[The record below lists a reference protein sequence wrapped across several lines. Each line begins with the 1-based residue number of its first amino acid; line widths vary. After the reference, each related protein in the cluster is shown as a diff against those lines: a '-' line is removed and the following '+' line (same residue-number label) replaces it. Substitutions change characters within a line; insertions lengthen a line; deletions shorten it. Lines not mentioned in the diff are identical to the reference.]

1 MTVRKDEPMDHLA
14 ATDEEFDALLEASSL
29 GAPHVVAETGEIPV
43 TARRRMTQ
51 AVHQKRLFLGTP
63 DDVRYPQADDEP
75 VNKSP
80 QATPAAEASPAAPCR
95 RDDDHYAATFIT
107 GKSVITAA
115 LLCWLRS
122 AAAGRSNRREGPAP
136 ELWMQLPTGPYRR
149 ALWPVTRE
157 SLRRGALLPYTIHGD
172 CMPAHTPWHRML
184 AGTATAASRT
194 TLGETQVAFSC
205 TLPGMQE
212 VQPLAPGIAVPT
224 ALPLGALSWADQWR
238 SWQRLRDLRHPAGP
252 WEKPGATLI
261 RATATGLLLSTAPP
275 TLVHIEHFT
284 TDTYTA
290 MGGGLLVPKAIA
302 ATKRASR
309 VRESGTPGHSPTRQA
324 RTDRAKLRRA
334 VVDGTAELSAELPM
348 LVHFD
353 ERESLALASSLHA
366 RLIYRASDPYAVEAR
381 FRVSGQGET
390 VWIFARDLLKKGL
403 EHKNGIGDVVVW
415 PDTDPQNEPRVFI
428 RLSSPEGTALLS
440 VADTRLRAFLEAAS
454 KLVAFGE
461 EHPHLLPALN
471 ALEATMGELAR
482 PGRCD

>member
-29 GAPHVVAETGEIPV
+29 GAPHVVAETGDIPA

-51 AVHQKRLFLGTP
+51 AVHRKRLPLGTP
-63 DDVRYPQADDEP
+63 DDARYPQADDEP
-75 VNKSP
+75 DNTSP
-80 QATPAAEASPAAPCR
+80 QTTPAAEASPAVPCQSV
-95 RDDDHYAATFIT
+95 DDLFAGTFIT
-107 GKSVITAA
+107 GKSVMAGV
-115 LLCWLRS
+115 LLGWLRS
-122 AAAGRSNRREGPAP
+122 APAGRSNRREGPAP
-136 ELWMQLPTGPYRR
+136 KLWMQLPRDR
-149 ALWPVTRE
+149 HALWLATHE
-157 SLRRGALLPYTIHGD
+157 SLNRGALLPYTTD
-172 CMPAHTPWHRML
+172 DSMTAHRPWHWHRML
-184 AGTATAASRT
+184 AGTAAAASQN
-194 TLGETQVAFSC
+194 TLGETQVAFSY
-205 TLPGMQE
+205 TLPSLQD
-212 VQPLAPGIAVPT
+212 VQPLAPDIAVPT
-224 ALPLGALSWADQWR
+224 DLPLRTLSWADEWR
-238 SWQRLRDLRHPAGP
+238 SWQRLRDLLHSADP
-252 WEKPGATLI
+252 WGKPGGALT
-261 RATATGLLLSTAPP
+261 RPTATGLLLYTVPP

-284 TDTYTA
+284 TDAYMA
-290 MGGGLLVPKAIA
+290 IVGGLLVPKAIA

-309 VRESGTPGHSPTRQA
+309 VQESGTPGHGPRRPT
-324 RTDRAKLRRA
+324 RTDRAKVRRA

-381 FRVSGQGET
+381 FRVNDQGET

-415 PDTDPQNEPRVFI
+415 PAADPQNEPRIFI

-440 VADTRLRAFLEAAS
+440 VADTGLRAFLEAAS

-471 ALEATMGELAR
+471 ALETTMGELAR

>member
-29 GAPHVVAETGEIPV
+29 GAPHVVAETGDIPA

-51 AVHQKRLFLGTP
+51 AVHRKRLSLGTP
-63 DDVRYPQADDEP
+63 VGTRYPQADDGP
-75 VNKSP
+75 DNNSL
-80 QATPAAEASPAAPCR
+80 QAAPAAEASPAAPSR
-95 RDDDHYAATFIT
+95 SVYDLFAGTLIT
-107 GKSVITAA
+107 GKSVMAGV
-115 LLCWLRS
+115 LLGWLRS
-122 AAAGRSNRREGPAP
+122 APAGRSNRREGRAP
-136 ELWMQLPTGPYRR
+136 KLWVQLPRDR
-149 ALWPVTRE
+149 HALWLATRE
-157 SLRRGALLPYTIHGD
+157 SLNRGALLPCTTD
-172 CMPAHTPWHRML
+172 DDSMTAHRSWHRTL
-184 AGTATAASRT
+184 AGTVAAASHN

-205 TLPGMQE
+205 TLPSLQE
-212 VQPLAPGIAVPT
+212 VQPLAPEIAVPT
-224 ALPLGALSWADQWR
+224 GLPPCTLTWADEWR
-238 SWQRLRDLRHPAGP
+238 SWQRLRNLRQSADP
-252 WEKPGATLI
+252 WGKPGGALMC
-261 RATATGLLLSTAPP
+261 ATATGLLLYTVPP

-284 TDTYTA
+284 TDAYMA
-290 MGGGLLVPKAIA
+290 IGGGLLVPKAIA

-309 VRESGTPGHSPTRQA
+309 VQESGTPGHGPRRPT
-324 RTDRAKLRRA
+324 RTDRAKVRRA

-381 FRVSGQGET
+381 FRVNGQGET

-415 PDTDPQNEPRVFI
+415 PDADPQNEPRIFI

-440 VADTRLRAFLEAAS
+440 VADTGLRAFLEAAS

-471 ALEATMGELAR
+471 ALETTMGELAR
-482 PGRCD
+482 PGRCE